1 LRENR
6 RSRQIVP
13 SDCIIIASVIV
24 RKISSVVGVIVS
36 DSCGVGLIV
45 TLILTS
51 LFPADPAIGFAASF
65 GYFLLF
71 GAPAGAVVGAVVGL
85 IIDRVSAARARTVTV
100 EHEVVEAEDDE
111 DVAAP
116 E

>member
-1 LRENR
+1 VSERPEKTEVRIR
-6 RSRQIVP
+6 RAPKLGIFLL
-13 SDCIIIASVIV
+13 
-24 RKISSVVGVIVS
+24 VGAVL
-36 DSCGVGLIV
+36 GALV

-100 EHEVVEAEDDE
+100 EHEVVGDQ